1 MHAELERGTL
11 LLRFGRRFD
20 VSEAERISDAIR
32 HFSSLRHLT
41 LDFTD
46 VREFQDP
53 AYAVVAETLIANPKV
68 KILVCGLTLRRGD
81 LLRRELARA
90 RGRDG
95 IFPTS
100 SPALIPLSC

>member
-1 MHAELERGTL
+1 VL
-11 LLRFGRRFD
+11 
-20 VSEAERISDAIR
+20 
-32 HFSSLRHLT
+32 
-41 LDFTD
+41 
-46 VREFQDP
+46 
-53 AYAVVAETLIANPKV
+53 AETLIANPSV